1 MKKQF
6 IMCMTLLLVAVC
18 ATIFPVSAQS
28 GTDVV
33 GFSKAPIIPTA
44 KDGKVEWK
52 YTTTSPA
59 NTWMNKN
66 FDDSSWSTGY
76 GSFTNSGTY
85 KGTTWNTSDIW
96 LRKEFV
102 LEGYTEQIVDSLLL
116 VVHHDYD
123 CQIYLN
129 GVLAFDHGGY
139 VSDYT
144 DFAIKDA
151 AKNAIVIG
159 GSNVIAVHCYNDGSP
174 QTIDVG
180 LYRHTFSTFKTFMST
195 ADVEPATWKYVQEA
209 PDSLTWMTP
218 SFNDSSWNEG
228 QAGFG
233 KNRTTHPVNSQWTEN
248 DIWLRKNVSFEGVT
262 KADLKSLSVKVV
274 RDCVCQIYFNG
285 VLAASLEKNGIK
297 TESVAVS
304 QEALDAIS
312 PDGETTIAVHC
323 YRTNSLK
330 YFDLALS
337 CQATG
342 AIKKIAWEK
351 KEAPLM
357 SIFADDVD
365 VNNVW
370 GEYPRPQME
379 RKEWKSLNGI
389 WDFQP
394 LFADR
399 EGMPADAYSM
409 EILVPF
415 PVESALSGIMKE
427 YNRFAYRRFFT
438 VPEEW
443 EDKNLLI
450 HFEAVDHECELF
462 VNGQSVGKHDGG
474 YDPFTFDV
482 TKYLTDEGEQ
492 ELVLKVYDPTD
503 LGGQP
508 RGKQTLSPGG
518 IMYTSTS
525 GIWQSVW
532 MEPVEDIY
540 VDKFTVLPNVDEG
553 TVAVNV
559 TVEGDSEAQVLIE
572 VLDGDAVVSTATSV
586 QGKKTVIPV
595 PDAKLWSPDSPF
607 LYDLNIK
614 VLCDGDTL
622 DKVKGYFGMRK
633 ISLGKDDGYTRIY
646 LNNQPIF
653 NIGPLDQGFWPDG
666 IYIAP
671 TDAAMLYDIQST
683 KQMGF
688 NMIRKHIKVEPRRWY
703 YHCDRLGMLVWQ
715 DMPSGN
721 SYGGVGL
728 DQPQFKKEMTAMI
741 NNLYNAPSIIMWI
754 IFNESQGR
762 HDVETLVK
770 YVKSLD
776 GSRLVNQDSQYGV
789 HSTYVGDVWDIHQYP
804 NPACVI
810 CPNKN
815 LATVCGEYGG
825 LKYKE
830 NGHVWGSGDWGY
842 ATMGSRKELMDTYEQ
857 YVFDLVKFRDCFG
870 MCGGVY
876 TQITD
881 VEIEINGL
889 ITYDRAVVKVDFDR
903 MAEINSRLVKSM
915 LKKDTIIATASEGG
929 EMWKMTTTTPADN
942 WYATDFN
949 DSNWKTKKS
958 GFGTAGTPNST
969 VGTTWNTSD
978 IWIRKNF
985 RLDGMNRAMADS
997 LVMLL
1002 NHDEDC
1008 EIYVNGVKLASFE
1021 GYKNG
1026 YIVVDITT
1034 NVKNALKYDEDNVIA
1049 IHCHQTSGGQYID
1062 AGIYLLSKE
1071 GLTTSVKNIVADGV
1085 PEVAVDKK
1093 NKKVTVAGGGFGEN
1107 TRVDIISAAGSLLSS
1122 AVVGNA
1128 PADLSALTSG
1138 VYVLRFID
1146 GSRRY
1151 TCKVVL

>member
-1 MKKQF
+1 MKRHF
-6 IMCMTLLLVAVC
+6 LLCMTMLLVAMFASVL
-18 ATIFPVSAQS
+18 PVAADA
-28 GTDVV
+28 GTL
-33 GFSKAPIIPTA
+33 FTTSPIIPTA

-52 YTTTSPA
+52 YVTSTPDA
-59 NTWMNKN
+59 GWQNKN
-66 FDDSSWSTGY
+66 FDDSSWSKGY
-76 GSFTNSGTY
+76 GAFSSSFAY
-85 KGTTWNTSDIW
+85 KNTTWTTSDIW
-96 LRKEFV
+96 LRKEFD
-102 LEGYTEQIVDSLLL
+102 LAGYSAQIVDSLVLS
-116 VVHHDYD
+116 VCHDYD
-123 CQIYLN
+123 CQIYIN
-129 GVLAFDHGGY
+129 GVLAFENEGY
-139 VSDYT
+139 VSDYKNM
-144 DFAIKDA
+144 AISES
-151 AKNAIVIG
+151 AKKAITVG
-159 GSNVIAVHCYNDGSP
+159 GENVIAVHCYNDGAP

-180 LYRHTFSTFKTFMST
+180 LYRYTLSSTKTFMST
-195 ADVEPATWKYVQEA
+195 ADVEPATWKYVTEA
-209 PDSLTWMTP
+209 PDELTWMTS
-218 SFNDSSWNEG
+218 SFDDSSWSEG

-233 KNRTTHPVNSQWTEN
+233 KSRTTHPINTQWTTN
-248 DIWLRKNVSFEGVT
+248 DIWLRKKVSFEGIT
-262 KADLKSLSVKVV
+262 KSDIKTLSLKVV
-274 RDCVCQIYFNG
+274 RDAVCEVYFNG

-297 TESVAVS
+297 TEAVS
-304 QEALDAIS
+304 IAQEALDAIT
-312 PDGETTIAVHC
+312 PNGETTIAVHC

-330 YFDLALS
+330 YFDAALT
-337 CQATG
+337 CQASG
-342 AIKKIAWEK
+342 NIQKIAWEM

-357 SIFADDVD
+357 SIFAKDLD

-379 RKEWKSLNGI
+379 RKEWQNLNGI

-394 LFADR
+394 LLADR
-399 EGMPADAYSM
+399 EGMPENVYCM

-415 PVESALSGIMKE
+415 PVESALSGVMKD
-427 YNRFAYRRFFT
+427 YSRFAYRRFFT
-438 VPEEW
+438 VPENW
-443 EDKNLLI
+443 AGKNLLI
-450 HFEAVDHECELF
+450 HFEAVDHQCEVF

-474 YDPFTFDV
+474 YDPFSFDV
-482 TKYLTDEGEQ
+482 TNYLTEGGEQ
-492 ELVLKVYDPTD
+492 ELVVKVYDPTD

-532 MEPVEDIY
+532 MEPVEDIH
-540 VDKFTVLPNVDEG
+540 VDKYTVVPNVDEG
-553 TVAVNV
+553 TVEVNV
-559 TVEGDSEAQVLIE
+559 AVKGDSEAQVLLE
-572 VLDGDAVVSTATSV
+572 VVEGNAVVSTATAV
-586 QGKKTVIPV
+586 QGKKVAVPV

-614 VLCDGDTL
+614 VVCDGDTL

-666 IYIAP
+666 IYLAP

-741 NNLYNAPSIIMWI
+741 NNLYNSPCIIMWI

-762 HDVETLVK
+762 HNVETLVK

-815 LATVCGEYGG
+815 LAAVCGEYGG

-915 LKKDTIIATASEGG
+915 LKKDTIIATANEGG
-929 EMWKMTTTTPADN
+929 EMWKITTSTPADN
-942 WYATDFN
+942 WYAADFN

-1008 EIYVNGVKLASFE
+1008 EIYVNGIKLASYE

-1034 NVKNALKYDEDNVIA
+1034 SVKNALKYDEDNVIA
-1049 IHCHQTSGGQYID
+1049 IHCHQTGGGQYID
-1062 AGIYLLSKE
+1062 AGIYLLSQY
-1071 GLTTSVKNIVADGV
+1071 GLTTSVNNVAADGA
-1085 PEVAVDKK
+1085 PEVKVDKDAK
-1093 NKKVTVAGGGFGEN
+1093 TVAVAGGGFGDS
-1107 TRVDIISAAGSLLSS
+1107 TRMEVISVAGSVLSN
-1122 AVVGNA
+1122 AVIGNA
-1128 PADLSALTSG
+1128 AADISSLPSG
-1138 VYVLRFID
+1138 TYMLRFTD
-1146 GSRRY
+1146 GAKRY
-1151 TCKVVL
+1151 TCKVLL